1 MLNYFSTFIVNGFYI
16 VSERGFEVHKDCEV
30 DEDDIIFDSNYILDL
45 IAKKK
50 DEKDTLVSFGI
61 GDFGDEIGMLTEIS
75 TLQDI
80 ELFCIKRRLKIKKK
94 LDKFREKRK
103 NDR

>member
-1 MLNYFSTFIVNGFYI
+1 MIKGL
-16 VSERGFEVHKDCEV
+16 
-30 DEDDIIFDSNYILDL
+30 
-45 IAKKK
+45 KK

-61 GDFGDEIGMLTEIS
+61 GDFGEEIGMLTEIS

-80 ELFCIKRRLKIKKK
+80 ELFCVKRRLKIKKK
-94 LDKFREKRK
+94 LEKFREKRK

>member
-1 MLNYFSTFIVNGFYI
+1 MIKGL
-16 VSERGFEVHKDCEV
+16 
-30 DEDDIIFDSNYILDL
+30 
-45 IAKKK
+45 KK

-80 ELFCIKRRLKIKKK
+80 ELFCVKRRLKIRKK
-94 LDKFREKRK
+94 LEKFREKRK

>member
-1 MLNYFSTFIVNGFYI
+1 MIKGL
-16 VSERGFEVHKDCEV
+16 
-30 DEDDIIFDSNYILDL
+30 
-45 IAKKK
+45 KK

-80 ELFCIKRRLKIKKK
+80 ELFCVKRRLKVKKK
-94 LDKFREKRK
+94 LEKFRERK
-103 NDR
+103 VK

>member
-1 MLNYFSTFIVNGFYI
+1 MIKGL
-16 VSERGFEVHKDCEV
+16 
-30 DEDDIIFDSNYILDL
+30 
-45 IAKKK
+45 KK

-94 LDKFREKRK
+94 LEKFRERK
-103 NDR
+103 VK

>member
-1 MLNYFSTFIVNGFYI
+1 MIKGI
-16 VSERGFEVHKDCEV
+16 
-30 DEDDIIFDSNYILDL
+30 
-45 IAKKK
+45 KK
-50 DEKDTLVSFGI
+50 DEKDTLFSFGI

>member
-1 MLNYFSTFIVNGFYI
+1 MIKGL
-16 VSERGFEVHKDCEV
+16 
-30 DEDDIIFDSNYILDL
+30 
-45 IAKKK
+45 KK

-80 ELFCIKRRLKIKKK
+80 ELFCVKRRLKVKKK
-94 LDKFREKRK
+94 LEKFREKRK
-103 NDR
+103 NDRQRTRGQIIRGLH

>member
-1 MLNYFSTFIVNGFYI
+1 MIKGL
-16 VSERGFEVHKDCEV
+16 
-30 DEDDIIFDSNYILDL
+30 
-45 IAKKK
+45 KK

-80 ELFCIKRRLKIKKK
+80 ELFCVKRRLKVKKK
-94 LDKFREKRK
+94 LEKFREKRK

>member
-1 MLNYFSTFIVNGFYI
+1 MIKGL
-16 VSERGFEVHKDCEV
+16 
-30 DEDDIIFDSNYILDL
+30 
-45 IAKKK
+45 KK

-61 GDFGDEIGMLTEIS
+61 GDFGDEFGMLTEIS

-80 ELFCIKRRLKIKKK
+80 ELFCVKRRLKVKKK
-94 LDKFREKRK
+94 LEKFREKRK

>member
-1 MLNYFSTFIVNGFYI
+1 MIKGL
-16 VSERGFEVHKDCEV
+16 
-30 DEDDIIFDSNYILDL
+30 
-45 IAKKK
+45 KK

-75 TLQDI
+75 TLRDI

-94 LDKFREKRK
+94 LEKFREKRK

>member
-1 MLNYFSTFIVNGFYI
+1 MIKGL
-16 VSERGFEVHKDCEV
+16 
-30 DEDDIIFDSNYILDL
+30 
-45 IAKKK
+45 KK

-94 LDKFREKRK
+94 LEKFREKRK
-103 NDR
+103 NDK

>member
-1 MLNYFSTFIVNGFYI
+1 MIKGL
-16 VSERGFEVHKDCEV
+16 
-30 DEDDIIFDSNYILDL
+30 
-45 IAKKK
+45 KK

-94 LDKFREKRK
+94 LEIFRKKRK
-103 NDR
+103 NDK

>member
-1 MLNYFSTFIVNGFYI
+1 MIKGL
-16 VSERGFEVHKDCEV
+16 
-30 DEDDIIFDSNYILDL
+30 
-45 IAKKK
+45 KK

-75 TLQDI
+75 TLRDI
-80 ELFCIKRRLKIKKK
+80 ELFCIKRRLKITKK
-94 LDKFREKRK
+94 LEKFREKRK

>member
-1 MLNYFSTFIVNGFYI
+1 MIKGI
-16 VSERGFEVHKDCEV
+16 
-30 DEDDIIFDSNYILDL
+30 
-45 IAKKK
+45 KK

-61 GDFGDEIGMLTEIS
+61 GDFGDEIGMLTEMS

-80 ELFCIKRRLKIKKK
+80 ELFCVKRRLKIKKK
-94 LDKFREKRK
+94 LEKLREKRK

>member
-1 MLNYFSTFIVNGFYI
+1 MIKGL
-16 VSERGFEVHKDCEV
+16 
-30 DEDDIIFDSNYILDL
+30 
-45 IAKKK
+45 KK

-94 LDKFREKRK
+94 LEKFREKRK

>member
-1 MLNYFSTFIVNGFYI
+1 MIKGI
-16 VSERGFEVHKDCEV
+16 
-30 DEDDIIFDSNYILDL
+30 
-45 IAKKK
+45 KK

>member
-1 MLNYFSTFIVNGFYI
+1 MIKGL
-16 VSERGFEVHKDCEV
+16 
-30 DEDDIIFDSNYILDL
+30 
-45 IAKKK
+45 KK

-75 TLQDI
+75 TLQDV

-94 LDKFREKRK
+94 LEKFREKRK

>member
-1 MLNYFSTFIVNGFYI
+1 MIKGL
-16 VSERGFEVHKDCEV
+16 
-30 DEDDIIFDSNYILDL
+30 
-45 IAKKK
+45 KK
-50 DEKDTLVSFGI
+50 DEKDTVVSFGI

-80 ELFCIKRRLKIKKK
+80 ELFCVKRRLKIKKK
-94 LDKFREKRK
+94 LEKFREKRK